1 MEPSISVTTGN
12 SRDQAL
18 AFPLCALAAK
28 RRNMKSVISVMIG
41 GALGAALRYGVARVL
56 PISSGGWPWATF
68 VANVAGGLAMGVL
81 AAWVLRQGEAA
92 EPMRLFLGV
101 GLLGGFTTFSAF
113 SLEMAMMVERGQ
125 VTLAFGYAVASVVL
139 ALAALFAGLSIAR
152 GVLT

>member
-1 MEPSISVTTGN
+1 
-12 SRDQAL
+12 
-18 AFPLCALAAK
+18 
-28 RRNMKSVISVMIG
+28 
-41 GALGAALRYGVARVL
+41 
-56 PISSGGWPWATF
+56 
-68 VANVAGGLAMGVL
+68 MGVL